1 MLEMLSLVNS
11 YNKNTFKIFCV
22 QAQGLAFGCPKYY
35 KRKERKKMSLSLA
48 DRTRWGSDLCALW
61 VRENIF
67 YCFPFKS
74 QILIRNPALRE
85 FLREDEV
92 PSTFVTCVE

>member
-1 MLEMLSLVNS
+1 MLSLVNL
-11 YNKNTFKIFCV
+11 YNKNTFKFFCV

-35 KRKERKKMSLSLA
+35 KRKEEKDVLVTCRQNQM
-48 DRTRWGSDLCALW
+48 GSDLCALW